1 MFRTTP
7 LVCLGHNNQDIYI
20 QDTDYLPSSDLEYSS
35 LVWGAESLT
44 LLCPKDEGEEPYVTI
59 PELVQKVLH
68 HRSYVNMQQ
77 RNRLGVAVHPA
88 TSLQIHALRARGTLD
103 SSAG

>member
-1 MFRTTP
+1 M
-7 LVCLGHNNQDIYI
+7 
-20 QDTDYLPSSDLEYSS
+20 
-35 LVWGAESLT
+35 WGAESLT
-44 LLCPKDEGEEPYVTI
+44 LLCPKDGGEEPYITI

-88 TSLQIHALRARGTLD
+88 TSLQIHALRARGSLDNSTGLRTCSGEGGTLIKKAENWAK
-103 SSAG
+103 SVALVE